1 MEAPPPPPPQQPP
14 KKKPPQ
20 STQPETAEDGQTLF
34 DDELD
39 RLLPVGT
46 VASVMR
52 AAIPPEAKIGR
63 DAREAA
69 QDCASE
75 FVAFVASEASDACAA
90 AGRRIMT
97 GRDVVDAVVRLG
109 FDRQAAPLEAFLAT
123 CVEKRRGENKVKRAK
138 RAKVYNAL
146 EAAYLAKKVAAA
158 PAESAAEDY
167 DEFGDEFGLGGL
179 FKFVKGLVGGETE
192 RAAVDDAPPAAV
204 LRVPDLEYKVA
215 RGDTYFLRL
224 AQGMTATWRESR
236 DAPEPQTER
245 ETYVVEERD
254 DVLPCLLAGA
264 AVVMAGGMGVGFVL
278 GLLYASQRRRPV
290 PATLYRVASKDVD
303 AAGLADLALAE
314 VV

>member
-1 MEAPPPPPPQQPP
+1 MEAPPPPPPPQQPP

-52 AAIPPEAKIGR
+52 AAIPQEAKIGR

-138 RAKVYNAL
+138 RAKV
-146 EAAYLAKKVAAA
+146 VAAQAAAAQQEDVPA
-158 PAESAAEDY
+158 PAQPP
-167 DEFGDEFGLGGL
+167 LG
-179 FKFVKGLVGGETE
+179 
-192 RAAVDDAPPAAV
+192 PA
-204 LRVPDLEYKVA
+204 LL
-215 RGDTYFLRL
+215 G
-224 AQGMTATWRESR
+224 
-236 DAPEPQTER
+236 PQ
-245 ETYVVEERD
+245 
-254 DVLPCLLAGA
+254 PI
-264 AVVMAGGMGVGFVL
+264 
-278 GLLYASQRRRPV
+278 
-290 PATLYRVASKDVD
+290 
-303 AAGLADLALAE
+303 
-314 VV
+314 